1 MNLSKKIKLACFA
14 TIFGICSQTASAKIA
29 TCEVV
34 EQGKTTFNGKCNF
47 QAFDGGSFYITNT
60 NQAKPLVRNVMDI
73 TVNIIEKGTAEV
85 SGSLKGGNNSRWG
98 QAKRSGACWVGSDFK
113 VCAR

>member
-14 TIFGICSQTASAKIA
+14 TILGICSQTASAKTA

-73 TVNIIEKGTAEV
+73 TVNIIEKGVAEV

>member
-1 MNLSKKIKLACFA
+1 MKLSKKITLACVTA
-14 TIFGICSQTASAKIA
+14 ILGICSQTASAKIA

-47 QAFDGGSFYITNT
+47 QAVEGGSFYITNL
-60 NQAKPLVRNVMDI
+60 NQDKPILRNTMSISVYI
-73 TVNIIEKGTAEV
+73 VEKGVAEV

-98 QAKRSGACWVGSDFK
+98 QAKRSGACWVSSDFK